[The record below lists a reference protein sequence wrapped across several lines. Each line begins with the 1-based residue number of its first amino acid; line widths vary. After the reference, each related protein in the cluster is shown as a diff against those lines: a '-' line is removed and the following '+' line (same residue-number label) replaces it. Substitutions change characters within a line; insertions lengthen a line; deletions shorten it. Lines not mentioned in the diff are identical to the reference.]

1 MQENPKQGS
10 KGLIIFIILAL
21 IVIIGGVVIYTQV
34 MNRKTTNPDEA
45 STDKQTNVT
54 DVQPAEQAK
63 PDENKIL
70 IDDTNERINVVEIE
84 PN

>member
-45 STDKQTNVT
+45 STYKQTNVT